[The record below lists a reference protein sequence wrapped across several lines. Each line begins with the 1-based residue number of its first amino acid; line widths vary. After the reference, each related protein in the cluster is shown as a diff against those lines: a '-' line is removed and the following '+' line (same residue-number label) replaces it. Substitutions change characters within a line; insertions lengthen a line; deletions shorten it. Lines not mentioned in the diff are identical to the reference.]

1 MPRRKVKLNAK
12 VAAMRESLRLMNVE
26 DIARKHKLSKPA
38 LYKWYHEVL
47 EALPDILADEK
58 PGRKPKPKS
67 KADAAPPF

>member
-1 MPRRKVKLNAK
+1 MPRRKIMLNAK

-47 EALPDILADEK
+47 EALPDILADER

>member
-1 MPRRKVKLNAK
+1 MLNAK

-26 DIARKHKLSKPA
+26 DIARKHKFSKPA